1 MSYTYKYI
9 RTIIV
14 FKRLETILLKT
25 QQWKAPQLCR
35 QSTGGGGD
43 RLPIELLEVVHP
55 FFVF

>member
-1 MSYTYKYI
+1 MSYIYKYI

-35 QSTGGGGD
+35 QSTGGGG